1 MKKRIY
7 LSPPIYGDQ
16 TVLSIPSSI
25 NVYDDIYKDIDGF
38 EKIVKD
44 YLNTDKQVVALN
56 SGTSAIHMALI
67 LAGVEEDDIVLCQ
80 SMTFVACAN
89 PILYQKAKPVFV
101 GSEESTWNMC
111 PEALE
116 LAYLECVKKGKTPKA
131 IIVTSLY
138 GMSSDMDAI
147 GSFARKNS
155 IKLIEDSAEAL
166 GGAYRNEKLS
176 TIGDYGIL
184 SFNLNKI
191 ITTAGGGIL
200 VVNSIE
206 EKQKALHLATQ
217 AKTNLPYYHHDTLGY
232 NYRLGHINAALGVIQ
247 FKELE
252 NNLQKRK
259 ANHNFYE
266 ELFKHMSGIYV
277 HKEPDS
283 HFISN
288 HWLSAILVDPSKT
301 GGITPED
308 IRLSLE
314 KDNIESRPLWKPMHM
329 QPLYKD
335 YPYYG
340 NKVCETLF
348 ENGLCLPSGSNL
360 TDEDRQRITSSIH
373 TIFNK

>member
-16 TVLSIPSSI
+16 TVLSTPSSI

-67 LAGVEEDDIVLCQ
+67 LAGVEEDDFVLCQ

-89 PILYQKAKPVFV
+89 PILYQRAKPVFV

-116 LAYLECVKKGKTPKA
+116 LAYLECVKKGKIPKA

-138 GMSSDMDAI
+138 GMSSNMDAI

-206 EKQKALHLATQ
+206 EKQKVLHLATQ

-232 NYRLGHINAALGVIQ
+232 NYRLGHINAALGVLQ

-252 NNLQKRK
+252 NNLKKRK
-259 ANHNFYE
+259 ANHKFYE
-266 ELFKHMSGIYV
+266 ELFKHISGIYV
-277 HKEPDS
+277 HKEPDD

-288 HWLSAILVDPSKT
+288 HWLSAILVDPLKT
-301 GGITPED
+301 GGITRED
-308 IRLSLE
+308 IRLFLE

-329 QPLYKD
+329 QPLYKKFS
-335 YPYYG
+335 YYG
-340 NKVCETLF
+340 NTLAEKLF
-348 ENGLCLPSGSNL
+348 NHGLCLPSGSNL
-360 TDEDRQRITSSIH
+360 SDNDKGRIENV
-373 TIFNK
+373 IFNLFN